1 MFIYALFCLLC
12 VYISCWT
19 GSLQL
24 SLIMQAL
31 IFAAWAS
38 CQWLPISFVCFVL
51 SFPCRHPSAVQNT
64 KLKWAE
70 LCAEERSQAGQW
82 DVWAAGGAGRTGC
95 GVVWCGT
102 HLRFPLASSS
112 SALVAVQRCLVCFV
126 LSFPRVVWS
135 TWLGNHGIWLA
146 RRNFLSIS
154 CTTMYRSVEKLWS
167 TAAFPSFIPLPSVVE
182 FTFSGAVIRW
192 SFKSEV
198 MTLTYCPGNHCRVS
212 YTKGKWSWI
221 VE

>member
-1 MFIYALFCLLC
+1 MLLGLLVSDFQFLLC
-12 VYISCWT
+12 VLFCF
-19 GSLQL
+19 SLADIQ
-24 SLIMQAL
+24 
-31 IFAAWAS
+31 
-38 CQWLPISFVCFVL
+38 VL
-51 SFPCRHPSAVQNT
+51 SKTLNWSG
-64 KLKWAE
+64 
-70 LCAEERSQAGQW
+70 RSCVLRGGLRQGGGMCEQLVVQAGQ
-82 DVWAAGGAGRTGC
+82 A
-95 GVVWCGT
+95 VVWCGT
-102 HLRFPLASSS
+102 HLRFPLAPSS

-135 TWLGNHGIWLA
+135 TLGVLPNVVLMTIPVPFKNYHRKGVCLGNHGIWLA

-154 CTTMYRSVEKLWS
+154 CTTMYRSVQKLWS
-167 TAAFPSFIPLPSVVE
+167 TAGFPSFIPLPSVVE

-198 MTLTYCPGNHCRVS
+198 MTLTYCRGNHCTVS